1 MSDKIYRPRAI
12 SGFPEWLPEQRMI
25 EQQWMDIIRRCF
37 ESYGFCS
44 IETPS
49 VEELD
54 VLCAKGEIDK
64 EIYVIQRL
72 HQEEGDSSESRLGL
86 HFDVT
91 VPFARYAAQHFND
104 LVFPF
109 KRYQMQRVW
118 RGERPQEGR
127 FREFYQC
134 DIDVINVDALP
145 LHFDAEL
152 PAVAHEIMGR
162 IGVGPVCIHISNRKI
177 LEGYLRGLGFE
188 DPVPVI
194 RILDR
199 LDKIGPDGVQKM
211 LAENLAIDPALAK
224 KCLALA
230 QIRTPDA
237 SFAEQ
242 IQALGVQHPTL
253 AEGIEELRFVMT
265 ELAHLPTGAVLA
277 DLAIARGFDYYTGT
291 VYEGRLVDYPHFG
304 SIIAGGRYEN
314 LAGRFIS
321 KKLPGVGISIGLTR
335 LFSKWL
341 AEGKLEIGAKSPT
354 QILVIFPDEQQRAI
368 AAETTRTL
376 RRRGFNVEMYHSP
389 SKVSRQLTY
398 ASKKQIP
405 YAWFP
410 PFADGQDHEIK
421 DMAQGRQYH
430 ADPEQWLPCEAEGDH
445 LVAKMMEH
453 DSDGA

>member
-1 MSDKIYRPRAI
+1 MADKIYRPRSI
-12 SGFPEWLPEQRMI
+12 SGFPEWLPEQRLV

-54 VLCAKGEIDK
+54 VLTAKGEIDK
-64 EIYVIQRL
+64 EIYTIQRL
-72 HQEEGDSSESRLGL
+72 HQEEGDSTESRLGL

-109 KRYQMQRVW
+109 KRYQMQKVW

-134 DIDVINVDALP
+134 DIDVINVDSLP

-152 PAVAHEIMGR
+152 PAVVHDILHQL
-162 IGVGPVCIHISNRKI
+162 GVGPVALHISNRKI
-177 LEGYLRGLGFE
+177 LEGYLRGLAIG

-199 LDKIGPDGVQKM
+199 LDKIGAAGVQKM
-211 LAENLAIDPALAK
+211 LVESLNMPAPLAE

-230 QIRTPDA
+230 TICTPDYG
-237 SFAEQ
+237 FVEQ
-242 IQALGVQHPTL
+242 VRALGVQHEILDQGLQEL
-253 AEGIEELRFVMT
+253 AFVMR
-265 ELAHLPTGAVLA
+265 ELAHLPSGAALA

-291 VYEGRLVDYPHFG
+291 VYEGRLVDYPGFG
-304 SIIAGGRYEN
+304 SVVAGGRYED
-314 LAGRFIS
+314 LAGRFIN

-341 AEGKLEIGAKSPT
+341 AEGKLTIGAKSPT
-354 QILVIFPDEQQRAI
+354 QILVAFPAEERRDLVHDTARKLRA
-368 AAETTRTL
+368 
-376 RRRGFNVEMYHSP
+376 RGFNVEMYHSP
-389 SKVSRQLTY
+389 VKISRQLTY
-398 ASKKQIP
+398 AVKKAIP
-405 YAWFP
+405 YVWFP
-410 PFADGQDHEIK
+410 PFEDGQDHEIK
-421 DMAQGRQYH
+421 DMIQGRQYH
-430 ADPEQWLPCEAEGDH
+430 ADPGQWLPCEAIGDQ
-445 LVAKMMEH
+445 LVAAMME
-453 DSDGA
+453 DGQ

>member
-1 MSDKIYRPRAI
+1 MSDKIYRPRSI
-12 SGFPEWLPEQRMI
+12 SGFPEWLPEQRLV
-25 EQQWMDIIRRCF
+25 EQHWMDIIRRCF

-134 DIDVINVDALP
+134 DIDVINVDSLP

-152 PAVAHEIMGR
+152 PAVVHDILGR
-162 IGVGPVCIHISNRKI
+162 IGVGPVAVHISNRKI
-177 LEGYLRGLGFE
+177 LEGYLRGLGFD

-199 LDKIGPDGVQKM
+199 LDKIGPDGVVRM
-211 LAENLAIDPALAK
+211 LVDTLGMAASLADQ
-224 KCLALA
+224 CLALA
-230 QIRTPDA
+230 CICTPDA
-237 SFAEQ
+237 GFAEQ
-242 IQALGVQHPTL
+242 VRALNVRNEILDQGL
-253 AEGIEELRFVMT
+253 DELTFVMNT
-265 ELAHLPTGAVLA
+265 LAHLPSGSMLA
-277 DLAIARGFDYYTGT
+277 DLSIARGFDYYTGT
-291 VYEGRLVDYPHFG
+291 VYEGRLVDYPGFG
-304 SIIAGGRYEN
+304 SVVAGGRYEN
-314 LAGRFIS
+314 LAGRFIN

-341 AEGKLEIGAKSPT
+341 AEGKLDTTVKSPT
-354 QILVIFPDEQQRAI
+354 QILVIFPTEERRAQ
-368 AAETTRTL
+368 ASETARIL
-376 RRRGFNVEMYHSP
+376 RGRGFNVEMYHSP
-389 SKVSRQLTY
+389 TKISRQMAY
-398 ASKKQIP
+398 ADKKAIP
-405 YAWFP
+405 FVWFP
-410 PFADGQDHEIK
+410 PFEDGQDHEVK
-421 DMAQGRQYH
+421 DMRQQRQYH
-430 ADPEQWLPCEAEGDH
+430 ADPVLWLPSEADGDH
-445 LVAKMMEH
+445 LVSKMMEH
-453 DSDGA
+453 TP